1 MEHITLPNL
10 FFQKALENSDKPFLW
25 AKRNKEWK
33 SLSWHETEVRVKLS
47 CSLD

>member
-25 AKRNKEWK
+25 AKEEGEWK
-33 SLSWHETEVRVKLS
+33 SLSWQQTEIKVKQVAA
-47 CSLD
+47 D

>member
-25 AKRNKEWK
+25 AKK
-33 SLSWHETEVRVKLS
+33 SMNGKVYLGMKLK
-47 CSLD
+47 